1 MREEQWIYFSKA
13 FSTVF
18 CSISIVNFRKYKLQ
32 NYKMGKKKMAEV
44 SKWLKI
50 PAVLSYFCCRLT
62 IPGIPHESLLGL
74 PMLHICS
81 NNLINSTKGPA
92 LRSFSG
98 DTSSEG
104 ADGCWKAPALQRDSW
119 HWSLPVTAGCR
130 RDLPGHPGSSRHRL
144 GLQARGSP
152 AGERESTSQEW
163 IRALLEANHILS
175 TSVAAKY
182 REGAVPSAQQ
192 LVRLHL
198 EHPVSKFG
206 TFWDKT
212 SLDSQEKIQNRAQG
226 WCSIGKSRLRE

>member
-1 MREEQWIYFSKA
+1 
-13 FSTVF
+13 
-18 CSISIVNFRKYKLQ
+18 
-32 NYKMGKKKMAEV
+32 
-44 SKWLKI
+44 
-50 PAVLSYFCCRLT
+50 
-62 IPGIPHESLLGL
+62 
-74 PMLHICS
+74 MLHICS

-152 AGERESTSQEW
+152 AGTGLEAAGERESTSQEW

-198 EHPVSKFG
+198 EHPVSRFG
-206 TFWDKT
+206 TSWDKT
-212 SLDSQEKIQNRAQG
+212 SLDSQEKIGPKGGAA
-226 WCSIGKSRLRE
+226 